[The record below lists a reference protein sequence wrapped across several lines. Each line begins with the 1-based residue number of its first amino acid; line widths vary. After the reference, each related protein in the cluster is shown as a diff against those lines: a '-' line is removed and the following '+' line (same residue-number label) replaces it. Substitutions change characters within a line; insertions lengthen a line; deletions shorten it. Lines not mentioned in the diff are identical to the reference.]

1 MQAEKW
7 VSNMS
12 KLPAEDESFET
23 ESRPARSVHLCIILG
38 VKRAWLYLNGHCWLS
53 FCHSWFLH
61 NSIIFC
67 RLGLGA
73 KVPRTSTFVP
83 SDDPLERKLYYKL
96 NAQKRKAAK
105 IAEALAPAARD
116 DDDDDEDNLDSRT
129 CAFEKKKRAADP
141 VTPSVGKK
149 KRRK

>member
-1 MQAEKW
+1 MSTNTTNTKTEKKGPPQIVKLNKALALAEKW

-23 ESRPARSVHLCIILG
+23 ESRPA
-38 VKRAWLYLNGHCWLS
+38 
-53 FCHSWFLH
+53 
-61 NSIIFC
+61 

-129 CAFEKKKRAADP
+129 SAFEKKKRAADP